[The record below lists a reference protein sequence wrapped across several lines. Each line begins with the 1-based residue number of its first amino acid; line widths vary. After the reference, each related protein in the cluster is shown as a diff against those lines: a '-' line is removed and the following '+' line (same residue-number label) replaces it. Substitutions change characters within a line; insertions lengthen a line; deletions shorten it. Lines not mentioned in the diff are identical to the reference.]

1 MEKVFFSLAGN
12 LASFMRCLYGVKL
25 LSRCNFSVHSFKF
38 SKSEPEKVILIR
50 EQIDYLRSIHNSQ
63 ANTDMK
69 IAGVLPIFILAL
81 CAMECSVSGM
91 FKFLLPIGISS
102 ARLIKLPRV
111 HTMLNIVQVTL

>member
-1 MEKVFFSLAGN
+1 MC
-12 LASFMRCLYGVKL
+12 CLYGVKL
-25 LSRCNFSVHSFKF
+25 LSRCNFSVHSFTF

-50 EQIDYLRSIHNSQ
+50 DQIDYLRSIHNSQ